1 MISKISQISFSANV
15 LEQSSQ
21 KLKPQNPVTNR
32 KNPYMDSFV
41 KNAKDTAPILL
52 GLTAL
57 WSLLDYGTGKISMAK
72 SVRNNIAFFFAP
84 ILIVSSAL
92 VAGIENKKTSKS
104 SKPENKI

>member
-1 MISKISQISFSANV
+1 MINKISPISFHANV
-15 LEQSSQ
+15 VDQSLAKTKS
-21 KLKPQNPVTNR
+21 QNPIINR
-32 KNPYMDSFV
+32 KNPYVDSFV
-41 KNAKDTAPILL
+41 KNAKETAPILL

-104 SKPENKI
+104 SKP

>member
-1 MISKISQISFSANV
+1 MINKVSQMSFSANV
-15 LEQSSQ
+15 INQSSQ
-21 KLKPQNPVTNR
+21 KIKSQNPIINR
-32 KNPYMDSFV
+32 KNPYV
-41 KNAKDTAPILL
+41 KNAKETAPILL